1 MPLKNYLKL
10 ARSIKNWPLYFR
22 KKFQD
27 ALYITRG
34 AELEME
40 VPKNFFY
47 VFKEIFMEDFY
58 SIDDLL
64 KHIPEVPT
72 VVDVGG
78 NVGYFSFL
86 IASKRKGAKVF
97 AYEPMIDNVK
107 IFQSNLHRNKSL
119 EERIK
124 LKQKA
129 VTGTEQ
135 SSISLFF
142 DDMDHNT
149 VIASVYPEFSNA
161 NKREIRMEAVS
172 LSRIIEENGLKS
184 IDLLKMD
191 CEGSEYPI
199 LYDSPASIWPFIQ
212 CLAIE
217 VHELD
222 SDKMNFRYLSSFIRD
237 KGFEIKSRL
246 DPNSCYY
253 LMAYRN

>member
-10 ARSIKNWPLYFR
+10 AKSIKNWPLYFR

-40 VPKNFFY
+40 VPRNFFY

-64 KHIPEVPT
+64 KHIPEAPT
-72 VVDVGG
+72 IVDVGG

-86 IASKRKGAKVF
+86 IASKRKEAKVF
-97 AYEPMIDNVK
+97 AYEPMSDNIK
-107 IFQSNLHRNKSL
+107 IFQSNIHRNKNL

-135 SSISLFF
+135 PSVSLFF
-142 DDMDHNT
+142 DEKDHNT

-161 NKREIRMEAVS
+161 NKKEIRMEAVS
-172 LSRIIEENGLKS
+172 LSKIIEENELNR

-199 LYDSPASIWPFIQ
+199 LYESPAGIWPFIQ

-222 SDKMNFRYLSSFIRD
+222 NGTRNFSYLSSFIKD
-237 KGFEIKSRL
+237 KGFVIKSRL
-246 DPNSCYY
+246 DPNSCHY
-253 LMAYRN
+253 LMAFRN